1 MKIRQQ
7 EKDPQEK
14 SGTLL
19 KRGMK
24 AYQGALEAVLSI
36 LIGTGLGYLADRQFG
51 TGPVILL
58 LGLAAGFASFVI
70 RISRLRV
77 LVDDAPEDGSEPPSE
92 Q

>member
-1 MKIRQQ
+1 LKIRQQ

-14 SGTLL
+14 SGSLI

-36 LIGTGLGYLADRQFG
+36 PIGMGLGYLADHHFG
-51 TGPVILL
+51 TGPLFLL
-58 LGLAAGFASFVI
+58 LGLAGGFASFVL
-70 RISRLRV
+70 RISRLRA
-77 LVDDAPEDGSEPPSE
+77 LVEEAPEDGSEPPSE

>member
-14 SGTLL
+14 SGSLT

-36 LIGTGLGYLADRQFG
+36 PIGMGLGYLADHQFG
-51 TGPVILL
+51 TGPVFLL
-58 LGLAAGFASFVI
+58 LGLVAGFAAFVI
-70 RISRLRV
+70 RISRLRA
-77 LVDDAPEDGSEPPSE
+77 LVDETSEDGSEPPSE

>member
-1 MKIRQQ
+1 LKIRQQ

-14 SGTLL
+14 SGSLI

-36 LIGTGLGYLADRQFG
+36 PIGMGLGYLADRHFG
-51 TGPVILL
+51 TGPAFLL
-58 LGLAAGFASFVI
+58 VGLAAGFASFVL
-70 RISRLRV
+70 RISRLRA
-77 LVDDAPEDGSEPPSE
+77 LVEEAPEDGSEPPSE

>member
-1 MKIRQQ
+1 LKIRQQ

-14 SGTLL
+14 SRSLS

-36 LIGTGLGYLADRQFG
+36 PIGMGLGYLADYQFG
-51 TGPVILL
+51 TGPVFLL
-58 LGLAAGFASFVI
+58 LGLAVGFASFVI
-70 RISRLRV
+70 RVSRLRA
-77 LVDDAPEDGSEPPSE
+77 LVDEASEDGSEPPSE

>member
-7 EKDPQEK
+7 EKDPPEK
-14 SGTLL
+14 PGSLT

-36 LIGTGLGYLADRQFG
+36 PIGIGLGYLADRQFG
-51 TGPVILL
+51 TGPVFFLI
-58 LGLAAGFASFVI
+58 GLAAGFASFVI
-70 RISRLRV
+70 RMTRLRE
-77 LVDDAPEDGSEPPSE
+77 LVDEGPEDGSEPPSE

>member
-7 EKDPQEK
+7 EKDPQDT
-14 SGTLL
+14 SRSLT

-36 LIGTGLGYLADRQFG
+36 PIGMGLGHLADLQFG
-51 TGPVILL
+51 TGPVFLL
-58 LGLAAGFASFVI
+58 LGLAAGFTSFVI
-70 RISRLRV
+70 RVSRLRA
-77 LVDDAPEDGSEPPSE
+77 LVDEAPEDGSEPPSE

>member
-14 SGTLL
+14 SGSLT

-36 LIGTGLGYLADRQFG
+36 PIGMGLGYLGDRQFG
-51 TGPVILL
+51 TWPVLLL
-58 LGLAAGFASFVI
+58 LGLAAGFTSFVI
-70 RISRLRV
+70 RINRLRV
-77 LVDDAPEDGSEPPSE
+77 LVDEASEDGNEPPSE

>member
-14 SGTLL
+14 SGSLTR
-19 KRGMK
+19 RGMK

-36 LIGTGLGYLADRQFG
+36 PIGMGLGYLGDRQFG
-51 TGPVILL
+51 TGPVFFL

-70 RISRLRV
+70 RISRLRA
-77 LVDDAPEDGSEPPSE
+77 LVDEASEDGSEPPSE

>member
-14 SGTLL
+14 SDSLT

-36 LIGTGLGYLADRQFG
+36 PIGMGLGYLADRYFG
-51 TGPVILL
+51 TGPAFLL
-58 LGLAAGFASFVI
+58 VGLAGGFASFVI
-70 RISRLRV
+70 RISRLRA
-77 LVDDAPEDGSEPPSE
+77 LVDEAQEDGSGPPSE
-92 Q
+92 P

>member
-14 SGTLL
+14 SDSLT

-36 LIGTGLGYLADRQFG
+36 PIGMGLGYLADRQFG
-51 TGPVILL
+51 TGPVFLF
-58 LGLAAGFASFVI
+58 LGLVMGFASFVF
-70 RISRLRV
+70 RVSRLRE
-77 LVDDAPEDGSEPPSE
+77 LVDEAPEDGSEPPSE

>member
-7 EKDPQEK
+7 EKDPQEN
-14 SGTLL
+14 SGSLL

-36 LIGTGLGYLADRQFG
+36 PIGMGLGYLADRQFG

-58 LGLAAGFASFVI
+58 VGLAAGFASFVI
-70 RISRLRV
+70 RVSRLRV
-77 LVDDAPEDGSEPPSE
+77 LVDEAPEDGSEPPSE

>member
-7 EKDPQEK
+7 EKDPPEK
-14 SGTLL
+14 PGSLT

-36 LIGTGLGYLADRQFG
+36 PIGMGLGYLGDRQFG
-51 TGPVILL
+51 TGPVFLL

-70 RISRLRV
+70 RINRLRV
-77 LVDDAPEDGSEPPSE
+77 LVDEASGDGTEPPSE
-92 Q
+92 K

>member
-1 MKIRQQ
+1 LNIRQQ

-14 SGTLL
+14 SGSLT

-36 LIGTGLGYLADRQFG
+36 PIGMGLGYLVDHQFG
-51 TGPVILL
+51 TDPVFLL
-58 LGLAAGFASFVI
+58 LGLAVGFASFVI
-70 RISRLRV
+70 RISRLRA
-77 LVDDAPEDGSEPPSE
+77 LVDEASEDGSEPPSE

>member
-14 SGTLL
+14 SGSLTR
-19 KRGMK
+19 RGMK

-36 LIGTGLGYLADRQFG
+36 LIGTGLGYLADRLIG
-51 TGPVILL
+51 TGPVFLL
-58 LGLAAGFASFVI
+58 LGLAAGFASFVM
-70 RISRLRV
+70 RVSRLRA
-77 LVDDAPEDGSEPPSE
+77 LVDEASEDGSEPPSE